1 MNFVINF
8 LKNLGKI
15 SSSVGTNACI
25 SWFVDEPKCPK
36 SLLK

>member
-15 SSSVGTNACI
+15 SSSVGTNACFML
-25 SWFVDEPKCPK
+25 FVDEPICPK

>member
-15 SSSVGTNACI
+15 SSSVGTNACAFFYI
-25 SWFVDEPKCPK
+25 DEPKCPK

>member
-15 SSSVGTNACI
+15 SSSVGTNACV
-25 SWFVDEPKCPK
+25 FLYLDESVCPK

>member
-8 LKNLGKI
+8 FKNIGKI
-15 SSSVGTNACI
+15 SSSVGTNACV
-25 SWFVDEPKCPK
+25 FLYLDEPNCPK